1 MKIVVSGGS
10 GFIGSHIVDLYIK
23 NGHDVVVI
31 DNLSSGR
38 ISNLNPKATFYKVDI
53 RGADVGEIF
62 QVEKPDIVNHHAAQT
77 NIQDFIQNPSLY
89 TDVNILGTINLVE
102 QAVRHNVRRFIFASP
117 GLLLYGNPDYLPCDE
132 EHVIKPTCQYAASKR
147 AVEEYLQANL
157 KNYDMGYTI
166 LRYSN
171 VYGPRQNPQGLYSV
185 IAAIIINMLV
195 GETVRISPGGDEQR
209 DYIYIDDCAY
219 ANLLALNAS
228 KNGIYN
234 LGSGFGTTINTILTV
249 LKSITKYN
257 FMPVNTE
264 LDCGQ
269 IRKIYLDAS
278 KAQRDF
284 GWQPRIDLF
293 QGLEKTVMY
302 YKDRIAK

>member
-23 NGHDVVVI
+23 MGHDVVVI
-31 DNLSSGR
+31 DNLSSGY
-38 ISNLNPKATFYKVDI
+38 IANLNPKATFYKADI
-53 RGADVGEIF
+53 RGKEIEDVF
-62 QVEKPDIVNHHAAQT
+62 QVEKPDIVNHHADQT
-77 NIQDFIQNPSLY
+77 NFQDSVQNPRLY

-117 GLLLYGNPDYLPCDE
+117 GLLLYGDPEYLPCDE
-132 EHVIKPTCQYAASKR
+132 EHVIKPTCQYAANKR

-157 KNYDMGYTI
+157 KNYGMEYI
-166 LRYSN
+166 IFRYSN
-171 VYGPRQNPQGLYSV
+171 IYGPRQNHQGLYSV
-185 IAAIIINMLV
+185 IAAMIANMLA
-195 GETVRISPGGDEQR
+195 GEALRVCPGGEEQR
-209 DYIYIDDCAY
+209 DYIYIDDCAH
-219 ANLLALNAS
+219 ANLLALNATKS
-228 KNGIYN
+228 GIYN

-249 LKSITKYN
+249 LKSITKYD

-264 LDCGQ
+264 SDCGQ